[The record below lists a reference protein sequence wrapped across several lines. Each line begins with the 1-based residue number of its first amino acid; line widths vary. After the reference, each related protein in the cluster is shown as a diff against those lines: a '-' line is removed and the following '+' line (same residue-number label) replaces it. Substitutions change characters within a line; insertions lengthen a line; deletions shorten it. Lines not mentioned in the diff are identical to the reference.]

1 MWINRE
7 RTVTL
12 EGIVLK
18 VKLTHDDFHGIK
30 HKLEEDEKTTNFVSE
45 DDSIGWIVR
54 CMQGDVN
61 KKYLDE

>member
-1 MWINRE
+1 MNRI

-18 VKLTHDDFHGIK
+18 VKLTQDDFNSIK

-45 DDSIGWIVR
+45 EDSIGWMTR
-54 CMQGDVN
+54 CMEGNIN
-61 KKYLDE
+61 KMYLDE